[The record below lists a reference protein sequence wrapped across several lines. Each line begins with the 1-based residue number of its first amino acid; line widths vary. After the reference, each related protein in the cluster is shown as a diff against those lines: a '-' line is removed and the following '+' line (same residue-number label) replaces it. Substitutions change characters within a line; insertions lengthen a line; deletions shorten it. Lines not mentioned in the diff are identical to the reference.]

1 MAMVCSMPIR
11 KSMNVSLTP
20 ELERFVAGRVA
31 SGRYQNNSEVVRAAL
46 RLLQVQESKDALGID
61 GADPQPQASE
71 APLSMNANADPFTS

>member
-46 RLLQVQESKDALGID
+46 RLLQVQESRDVLGID
-61 GADPQPQASE
+61 GAEPQPSK
-71 APLSMNANADPFTS
+71 APSSMPTNADPFTS

>member
-1 MAMVCSMPIR
+1 MPIR

-46 RLLQVQESKDALGID
+46 RLLQVQECKDALGIN
-61 GADPQPQASE
+61 GAEPQPQPSE
-71 APLSMNANADPFTS
+71 APSSMNANADPFTS

>member
-1 MAMVCSMPIR
+1 MVCSMPIR

-46 RLLQVQESKDALGID
+46 RLLQVQEHKDALGID
-61 GADPQPQASE
+61 GADPQSQPSE
-71 APLSMNANADPFTS
+71 APSSMTANADPFAS

>member
-1 MAMVCSMPIR
+1 MVCSMPIR

-46 RLLQVQESKDALGID
+46 RLLQVQESKDVLGID
-61 GADPQPQASE
+61 GVGPQSSDGPS
-71 APLSMNANADPFTS
+71 SMNTNADPFTS

>member
-46 RLLQVQESKDALGID
+46 RLLQVQESKDVLGID
-61 GADPQPQASE
+61 GAESQPSK
-71 APLSMNANADPFTS
+71 APSSMNPNADPFAS

>member
-1 MAMVCSMPIR
+1 MPIR

-46 RLLQVQESKDALGID
+46 RLLQVQESKDALGSD
-61 GADPQPQASE
+61 GAVPHPQPPETPRSQN
-71 APLSMNANADPFTS
+71 PNADPLSA